1 MTLTTPGR
9 NSDSRGEPPS
19 LLSLAALPAKD
30 LYAQLG
36 SSEGGLSAQVASR
49 RLAEIGPNELPP
61 ARTRPLVLRFLDQL
75 THRMAMLLW
84 IAGILAFVSGTP
96 ELGWA
101 IWAVIIIN
109 AAFSFWQEYRAERA
123 LAELSK
129 VLPQRARAL
138 RDGQPLE
145 LAARE
150 LVPGDVVLLEEGDR
164 VSADS
169 RLVEAEQLC
178 LDASVLTGES
188 VSIPRHAEPFIA
200 DGSRRGEAPNL
211 APNLVFAGTTVASG
225 RGKALVYA
233 TGVRTEFGKVAGNAG
248 LLRHLV
254 VARLLTDGLAA
265 YHSRAACPH
274 SPTGALPHLLPGHDH
289 GSRLYR
295 RLSGR

>member
-129 VLPQRARAL
+129 VLPQRARARSGRRGAPRGGRSSQRGL
-138 RDGQPLE
+138 P
-145 LAARE
+145 
-150 LVPGDVVLLEEGDR
+150 PGRGGTAL
-164 VSADS
+164 S
-169 RLVEAEQLC
+169 RRLC
-178 LDASVLTGES
+178 
-188 VSIPRHAEPFIA
+188 A
-200 DGSRRGEAPNL
+200 DGRVGIHPASR
-211 APNLVFAGTTVASG
+211 
-225 RGKALVYA
+225 
-233 TGVRTEFGKVAGNAG
+233 
-248 LLRHLV
+248 
-254 VARLLTDGLAA
+254 
-265 YHSRAACPH
+265 
-274 SPTGALPHLLPGHDH
+274 
-289 GSRLYR
+289 
-295 RLSGR
+295 